1 MPKVGI
7 ELSTKSYED
16 FISND
21 FTTNATDWPDD
32 VAINRNIY
40 CGSFPSSSASSK
52 KPVGQGHSARLKNM
66 RSVQSVQF
74 STTNLFL
81 FI

>member
-52 KPVGQGHSARLKNM
+52 KPVSVNIEPRKQRNFHTSASACIHSVFR
-66 RSVQSVQF
+66 
-74 STTNLFL
+74 
-81 FI
+81 

>member
-1 MPKVGI
+1 MLKVEKKMPKVGI

-32 VAINRNIY
+32 VVN
-40 CGSFPSSSASSK
+40 
-52 KPVGQGHSARLKNM
+52 
-66 RSVQSVQF
+66 
-74 STTNLFL
+74 
-81 FI
+81 

>member
-32 VAINRNIY
+32 VVN
-40 CGSFPSSSASSK
+40 
-52 KPVGQGHSARLKNM
+52 
-66 RSVQSVQF
+66 
-74 STTNLFL
+74 
-81 FI
+81 